1 MKIEVVEYRSEWPDM
16 FLREKKLLTTALP
29 SAFLKFFHIGST
41 SVKGLAA
48 KPIIDMLLIVDDLA
62 YLDNHVEVFEK
73 NGYEAC
79 GEFGM
84 PGRRYYRK
92 GGDQRTHQIHAFKF
106 DNLYDIGRH
115 LAVRDY
121 LRTHNDEVLEYGNI
135 KKEAAKFAENDIEK
149 YGDFKDGFVKKLEE
163 QAIKWRLENEDK

>member
-1 MKIEVVEYRSEWPDM
+1 MKIEVVDYREEWQDI
-16 FLREKKLLTTALP
+16 FLREKEVLTTALSP
-29 SAFLKFFHIGST
+29 IFLKIFHIGST

-48 KPIIDMLLIVDDLA
+48 KPIIDMLLVVDDLA
-62 YLDNHVEVFEK
+62 YLDNNVEVFEK

-79 GEFGM
+79 GEFGI

-92 GGDQRTHQIHAFKF
+92 GGDLRTHQIHAFKF

-121 LRTHNDEVLEYGNI
+121 LRTHSDAVHEYGNI
-135 KKEAAKFAENDIEK
+135 KKEAVKFVGNDIGK
-149 YGDFKDGFVKKLEE
+149 YGDFKDEFVKKLEE